1 MKKISRTAVYA
12 LAALL
17 AAALVYFVLVLS
29 PNASV
34 DTPAVIL
41 PSPAVES
48 DAASDSSDESEN
60 RVIAVTPETV
70 QTAVGMLARAGSYSR
85 MIIAE
90 TFWTGGSA
98 VRSINVAVSGERAR
112 LTVSDSHG
120 VKNLLISGDEL
131 WIWYP
136 DSDKVYNG
144 PAGSSAADEYQS
156 LLTYE
161 DILQLDPDSI
171 TDAGYMDY
179 NGDNC
184 IYAEYTDGELGYV
197 SRFWVSVNTG
207 LLMGSETL
215 DGEELVYRMSSS
227 VPDISTPDERV
238 FEPPAES

>member
-1 MKKISRTAVYA
+1 MKKTRR
-12 LAALL
+12 AALYVL
-17 AAALVYFVLVLS
+17 IVLMAAALVYLVLLLS
-29 PNASV
+29 PTASV

-41 PSPAVES
+41 PSPAAES
-48 DAASDSSDESEN
+48 DAPPDAAAEPEK
-60 RVIAVTPETV
+60 RVVAVTPETV

-120 VKNLLISGDEL
+120 VKNVLISGDEL

-136 DSDKVYNG
+136 DSDRVYSG
-144 PAGSSAADEYQS
+144 PAGGSAADEYQS

-161 DILQLDPDSI
+161 DILRLDPASI

-207 LLMGSETL
+207 LLMGSETR
-215 DGEELVYRMSSS
+215 DGETLVYRMSSS
-227 VPDISTPDERV
+227 VPDISTPDESV
-238 FEPPAES
+238 FDPPLIS

>member
-1 MKKISRTAVYA
+1 MKKPPK
-12 LAALL
+12 AALYAMVVL
-17 AAALVYFVLVLS
+17 MAAALAYLVLRLS

-41 PSPAVES
+41 PTPTAES
-48 DAASDSSDESEN
+48 DSRPNGASEPEN

-120 VKNLLISGDEL
+120 VKNVLISGDEL

-136 DSDKVYNG
+136 DSNRVYTG
-144 PAGSSAADEYQS
+144 PAGGSAADEYQS

-161 DILQLDPDSI
+161 DILRLDPASI
-171 TDAGYMDY
+171 TDAGYVDY

-184 IYAEYTDGELGYV
+184 IFAEYTDGELGYV

-207 LLMGSETL
+207 LLMGSETS
-215 DGEELVYRMSSS
+215 DGDMLIYRMNSS
-227 VPDISTPDERV
+227 VPDISTPDESV
-238 FEPPAES
+238 FEPPAMS

>member
-1 MKKISRTAVYA
+1 MKITRRTAIYA
-12 LAALL
+12 LMVLL
-17 AAALVYFVLVLS
+17 AAALVYFALVLS

-41 PSPAVES
+41 PNPTAGS
-48 DAASDSSDESEN
+48 DAPSDSSAESEN

-70 QTAVGMLARAGSYSR
+70 QTAVGMLTRAGSYSR

-98 VRSINVAVSGERAR
+98 VRSINVAVSGDRAR

-136 DSDKVYNG
+136 DSDNIYNG
-144 PAGSSAADEYQS
+144 PAGGSAADEYQS

-161 DILQLDPDSI
+161 DILRLDPASI

-184 IYAEYTDGELGYV
+184 IYAEYADGELGYV

-215 DGEELVYRMSSS
+215 DGEVLVYRMSSS
-227 VPDISTPDERV
+227 VPDISTPDEKV
-238 FEPPAES
+238 FEPPAAS

>member
-1 MKKISRTAVYA
+1 MKKTPK
-12 LAALL
+12 AALYVMVVL
-17 AAALVYFVLVLS
+17 MAAALAYLVLRLS

-41 PSPAVES
+41 PTPAAES
-48 DAASDSSDESEN
+48 DSRPNGAAAPEN

-70 QTAVGMLARAGSYSR
+70 QTAVGMLSRAGSYSR

-98 VRSINVAVSGERAR
+98 LRSINVAVSGERAR
-112 LTVSDSHG
+112 LTVSDSRG
-120 VKNLLISGDEL
+120 VKNVLISGDEL

-136 DSDKVYNG
+136 DSSRVYTG
-144 PAGSSAADEYQS
+144 PAGGSAADEYQG

-161 DILQLDPDSI
+161 DILRLDPASI
-171 TDAGYMDY
+171 TDAGYVDY

-184 IYAEYTDGELGYV
+184 IFAEYTDGELGYV

-207 LLMGSETL
+207 LLMGSETI
-215 DGEELVYRMSSS
+215 DGDMLIYRMSSS
-227 VPDISTPDERV
+227 VPDISTPDESV
-238 FEPPAES
+238 FDPPVVP